1 LVSPALATEPDGNST
16 KPSPCV
22 SLPRV
27 KRSLRIR
34 AVASALL
41 LGTAAVALFDGCGGA
56 PAPRPTAPPWMG
68 SPVATATP
76 SAAPR
81 PVELPVEP
89 LLAADVAPGEA
100 VFDPNQIVAV
110 IDDPRLTVV
119 KAHVRR
125 GALKGAADE
134 LASALRGAPPKEAAE
149 IAAWTYQLGRLRL
162 DAGDP
167 MNAIRAFERAAAI
180 AWPLSD
186 EARYHA
192 ARLLVGADQ
201 PGEAIAHLD
210 QITAVDRGMIELVR
224 ARALAKQRDVDG
236 AAAIWERYVAR
247 RPRGWEQVA
256 MRMVGALLNQPSEA
270 RAERAVKMCRQVLEH
285 SPSRR
290 WSTVARQQEGKALA
304 TLPHARR
311 KVFTHP
317 DVAGRVEL
325 ARILAWSGQ
334 GREGLKAADDAIDE
348 LEGGVK
354 PADELLCE
362 AYVAKGKALEVLGRD
377 QEASDAMGEA
387 IAKCQGRP
395 RQVVA
400 LFVGG
405 RAALEGGEPSKAGK
419 RLADLERL
427 FPKHRYADDARKMR
441 AQAAKNLGDVKT
453 YTRLLSTIGDDYPEG
468 DTVDDALF
476 ELASSR
482 ILDGDWAG
490 AIRPLEKAIALKRR
504 GRPYWAEGRPQY
516 YLARARIELGAGEQG
531 VNGLAGV
538 IRDFPLSYYA
548 VLAYSRLRDRAP
560 DQAQQV
566 VARAAAAE
574 PAGQLVIPDHAALH
588 RPGFLRAVELVRQGD
603 GERAVEELDA
613 LGVRK
618 GTVHPSLV
626 WASAFL
632 LARIESPSES
642 HGLLRSQGQ
651 LWREHHPAG
660 VWRSVWEVAYPQ
672 PFAEVVAKETTRSGI
687 PPHLA
692 YAIIR
697 EESAFKTRAVS
708 RAGAYGLMQLI
719 LPTAQRVARK
729 LNLPSTK
736 AALRRPEVNI
746 ALGCR
751 YLSMGMHRFGDLP
764 IMTVPGYNAG
774 PGAPARWIKQRPT
787 ADFDLWVEQIPYRET
802 RHYTKRVIQ
811 SMAAYATLYG
821 KGLEDDLMRLPVT
834 VETQSP

>member
-1 LVSPALATEPDGNST
+1 MLV
-16 KPSPCV
+16 
-22 SLPRV
+22 
-27 KRSLRIR
+27 
-34 AVASALL
+34 

-56 PAPRPTAPPWMG
+56 PAPRPSAPPWMG
-68 SPVATATP
+68 SPVATAAP
-76 SAAPR
+76 SAAAR
-81 PVELPVEP
+81 PAELPVEP
-89 LLAADVAPGEA
+89 LRAADVTPGEA
-100 VFDPNQIVAV
+100 VFDPSQIVA
-110 IDDPRLTVV
+110 ILDDPRLTVV
-119 KAHVRR
+119 KAHVGRE
-125 GALKGAADE
+125 AFKGAADE
-134 LASALRGAPPKEAAE
+134 LASALREAPPKEPVE
-149 IAAWTYQLGRLRL
+149 VAAWTYQLGRLRL
-162 DAGDP
+162 QAGDP
-167 MNAIRAFERAAAI
+167 LNAIRAFEGAAAT

-210 QITAVDRGMIELVR
+210 QITTLDAGLVELVR

-236 AAAIWERYVAR
+236 AADIWERYVAR
-247 RPRGWEQVA
+247 RPRGWETVA
-256 MRMVGALLNQPSEA
+256 MRMVAALLNQPSEA

-285 SPSRR
+285 SASRR
-290 WSTVARQQEGKALA
+290 WSTVARQEEAKALA
-304 TLPHARR
+304 TLPHDKR
-311 KVFTHP
+311 KAYTHP

-325 ARILAWSGQ
+325 ARLLAWSGQ
-334 GREGLKAADDAIDE
+334 GRDGLKAADDAIDE
-348 LEGGVK
+348 LEGGAE
-354 PADELLCE
+354 PDANLLCE

-387 IAKCQGRP
+387 IAKCQTSP

-400 LFVGG
+400 LFIGG

-419 RLADLERL
+419 RLADLERI
-427 FPKHRYADDARKMR
+427 FPKHRFADDARQMR
-441 AQAAKNLGDVKT
+441 AQAAKNLGDAKT
-453 YTRLLSTIGDDYPEG
+453 YTRLLSTIGDDYPDG
-468 DTVDDALF
+468 DVVDDALF
-476 ELASSR
+476 ELARSR

-490 AIRPLEKAIALKRR
+490 AVRPLEKAIALHHR
-504 GRPYWAEGRPQY
+504 GRDYWAEGRPHY

-531 VNGLAGV
+531 VEGLAGV

-548 VLAYSRLRDRAP
+548 VLAHSRLRDRAP
-560 DQAQQV
+560 D
-566 VARAAAAE
+566 RAKKVLADAVAAE
-574 PAGQLVIPDHAALH
+574 PAGHLVIPDHAELH

-672 PFAEVVAKETTRSGI
+672 PYAEVVAKEAKRSGI

-692 YAIIR
+692 YAIMR
-697 EESAFKTRAVS
+697 EESAFKPRAVS
-708 RAGAYGLMQLI
+708 HAGAYGLMQLI
-719 LPTAQRVARK
+719 LPTAKRVARK
-729 LNLPSTK
+729 LNLPSTA
-736 AALRRPEVNI
+736 AALKRPEVNI

-764 IMTVPGYNAG
+764 VMTIPGYNAG
-774 PGAPARWIKQRPT
+774 PGAPARWIKERPT
-787 ADFDLWVEQIPYRET
+787 ADFDLWVEQIPYKET

-821 KGLEDDLMRLPVT
+821 QGFDAELMRLPIT
-834 VETQSP
+834 VDTQSKP